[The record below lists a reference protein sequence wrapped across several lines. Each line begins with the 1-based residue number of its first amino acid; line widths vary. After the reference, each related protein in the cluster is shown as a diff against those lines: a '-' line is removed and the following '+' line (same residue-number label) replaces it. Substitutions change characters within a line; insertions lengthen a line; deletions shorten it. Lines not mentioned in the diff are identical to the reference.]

1 VPPVPGRPSGQRAVP
16 PPPSWASPGR
26 PAWQAQPYGLPDAQ
40 PAKKSKA
47 LRIVL
52 FCLLGAAL
60 LGAGAYFGFF
70 YRGGFL
76 NSGPEK
82 EINVLFEDFTAAV
95 KTGDYETAETYFTPD
110 LLAWPGADVG
120 YLIDTVEAWSS
131 ATVTLDDLN
140 IAGDETSAV
149 GAVSINVKFLG
160 EFSALY
166 EMDFEKIDGRWLI
179 ADVIF
184 LESNFPFDG
193 DFSFDEDF
201 PFEESFPFD
210 GFESFED
217 FESFFVEPE
226 AEVPVARRG

>member
-1 VPPVPGRPSGQRAVP
+1 VP

-26 PAWQAQPYGLPDAQ
+26 PAWQAQPGTSPYGLPDAQ

-60 LGAGAYFGFF
+60 LGAGVYFGFF

-82 EINVLFEDFTAAV
+82 EINVLFEDFSGAI
-95 KTGDYETAETYFTPD
+95 KTGDYETAETYLTPD
-110 LLAWPGADVG
+110 LLARSGADMDF
-120 YLIDTVEAWSS
+120 LIDIVETWSS
-131 ATVTLDDLN
+131 ATFTLDDLN
-140 IAGDETSAV
+140 ITSDETSAV
-149 GAVSINVKFLG
+149 GTVSIHVKFLK
-160 EFSALY
+160 EFSSFY
-166 EMDFEKIDGRWLI
+166 EMDFEKIGEKWLI
-179 ADVIF
+179 ADVLL
-184 LESNFPFDG
+184 LESNLPFEDGFPFG
-193 DFSFDEDF
+193 EDF
-201 PFEESFPFD
+201 PFEEAFPFD

-217 FESFFVEPE
+217 FDSFFAEPE